1 MASEH
6 THDPERRRW
15 IKSAGI
21 VGLGALAAGAIGSL
35 PAGAA
40 DDIPLAPPDRQPND
54 LKLPEVVERKIGY
67 AIVGL
72 GQLALEEI
80 MPAFGRCKYAYPAAL
95 VSGHPDKAKRV
106 AKAYGVPDTSI
117 YDYQS
122 YGNLA
127 DNKNVDVIYIVLP
140 NSMHAEYTIRGFEAG
155 KHVLCEK
162 PMAANVDEARAM
174 IAAGAKASKRLMIAY
189 RLQYEPHHLAAIELC
204 RSGKLG
210 TLKTIAASNCQ
221 TVQAPNIRLSAKL
234 AGGPLGD
241 IGVYCLNACR
251 YLSGE
256 EPLEVSAMRY
266 RPAHEPRFREVP
278 ESYAFTLRFPKGL
291 LASCDCSFDS
301 GESRVL
307 RAHGTKGYLHLDNAF
322 AYRGLE
328 LTTKLGEERRATI
341 QPVDHF
347 AAEMDAFAQ
356 SILKNEPIRTPGEE
370 GLADM
375 LAMRAIEEAAEMGRA
390 VKVSDSA

>member
-1 MASEH
+1 MSLENVY
-6 THDPERRRW
+6 DPDRRRW
-15 IKSAGI
+15 IKSAGL
-21 VGLGALAAGAIGSL
+21 VGLGALAATAIVPL
-35 PAGAA
+35 RADAA
-40 DDIPLAPPDRQPND
+40 DDLPLAPPDRQPKD
-54 LKLPEVVERKIGY
+54 LKLPEVVERKIGF

-106 AKAYGVPDTSI
+106 ARAYGVPDSSI
-117 YDYQS
+117 YDYQT

-174 IAAGAKASKRLMIAY
+174 IAAGAKASKQLMIAY

-210 TLKTIAASNCQ
+210 TLKTISASNCQ
-221 TVQAPNIRLSAKL
+221 TVQAPNIRLSSKL

-241 IGVYCLNACR
+241 IGIYCLNACR

-256 EPLEVSAMRY
+256 EPLEVTAQRY

-307 RAHGTKGYLHLDNAF
+307 RAHGSKGYLHLDNAF
-322 AYRGLE
+322 AYRGVE
-328 LTTKLGEERRATI
+328 LTTKLGEERKPAI
-341 QPVDHF
+341 EAVDHF
-347 AAEMDAFAQ
+347 ATEMDAFAQ
-356 SILKNEPIRTPGEE
+356 AILKNEPIRTRGEE
-370 GLADM
+370 GLSDM
-375 LAMRAIEEAAEMGRA
+375 IAMRAIAEAAETGRM